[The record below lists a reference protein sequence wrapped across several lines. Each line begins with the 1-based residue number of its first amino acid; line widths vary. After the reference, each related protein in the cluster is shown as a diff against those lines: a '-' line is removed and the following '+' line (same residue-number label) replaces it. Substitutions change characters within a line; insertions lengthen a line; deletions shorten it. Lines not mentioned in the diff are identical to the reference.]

1 MSWKLLLHV
10 DAGDAELAVALRNA
24 GNYAKAVPGAMMALV
39 LNGPAVKLLRAT
51 DCPRAADIAKLRDQ
65 GLRVLA
71 CANALKDNGLAPT
84 DLVPGVEVVPAG
96 IVELVRL
103 QNEGYA
109 YVKP

>member
-10 DAGDAELAVALRNA
+10 DGGDAELGLALKNATNYNNAVAGTA
-24 GNYAKAVPGAMMALV
+24 MALV
-39 LNGPAVKLLRAT
+39 INGPAVKLLRAGS
-51 DCPRAADIAKLRDQ
+51 CPREADITRLLGV

-71 CANALKDNGLAPT
+71 CNNALKDHGMTPEQ
-84 DLVPGVEVVPAG
+84 LVGGIEVVPAG

-103 QNEGYA
+103 QDEGYA